1 MANRPAVMRAGCCG
15 CRPVLERRLE
25 PQACC
30 FPPPPCVWGWGGVG
44 CLTFHSARTSRAS
57 RRRPP
62 SVLPTMIQMGICEF
76 SCLEISNVICK
87 GREVARSTA
96 LLFQGLGGNLGQ
108 GQSTGDR
115 WHLVGELHS
124 SSGRC

>member
-1 MANRPAVMRAGCCG
+1 M
-15 CRPVLERRLE
+15 
-25 PQACC
+25 
-30 FPPPPCVWGWGGVG
+30 
-44 CLTFHSARTSRAS
+44 
-57 RRRPP
+57 
-62 SVLPTMIQMGICEF
+62 LPTMIQMGICEF

-115 WHLVGELHS
+115 WHLVGELHPLPQGDARGMGTLLLQRPQS
-124 SSGRC
+124 TQPLHSVHLS